1 LLDAIK
7 ADKSDGDLQ
16 LNVVRIGDLNY
27 GEVKVQEMD
36 EESPAPIQH
45 SLSDSG
51 KQLPLVDLDKILI
64 QL

>member
-7 ADKSDGDLQ
+7 VDKSDGDLQ
-16 LNVVRIGDLNY
+16 LN
-27 GEVKVQEMD
+27 
-36 EESPAPIQH
+36 APIQH